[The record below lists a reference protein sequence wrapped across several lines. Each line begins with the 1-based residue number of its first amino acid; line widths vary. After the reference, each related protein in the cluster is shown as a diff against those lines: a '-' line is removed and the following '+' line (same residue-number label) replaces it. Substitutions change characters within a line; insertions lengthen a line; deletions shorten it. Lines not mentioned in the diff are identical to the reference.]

1 MGRQRNRQRFS
12 PPAGPFE
19 LEVSDLATDARGV
32 GHRDGKA
39 VFVADSLPGDQIL
52 YKRVRQHRNHDEGV
66 LQSIVQPAAERVT
79 PRCNHFGNCG
89 GCALQHLQPDA
100 QIEFKQT
107 QLLNTLQRIGKVSPD
122 QVLAPITGTV
132 WNYRRRARL
141 AVKYVPKKGGVL
153 LGFRERNSPAITPL
167 RDCDVLVKSVSQH
180 IVALGQLIESLSIRE
195 RIPQVEVAAGDNALA
210 LVLRVLSPPTE
221 ADRNKL
227 VQFSQ
232 DAGLWFHLQPDG
244 LDSITPLREGTP
256 TLYYDLP
263 EHDVR
268 LAFAPTD
275 FVQIHAEVNARMVD
289 QAISQLQLEPTD
301 RVLELFS
308 GIGNFTLPVA
318 RRAEQVISV
327 EGEADLVKRAQ
338 ANAGLNK
345 IENITPLLGD
355 LFAAD
360 ARPIWSKQG
369 YNKVLLD
376 PPRSGAREAIAALA
390 KQRPEKIL
398 YCSCHPATLARD
410 AATLVH
416 EQGYTLSSVG
426 VMDMFAHTAHVE
438 VMALFER
445 K

>member
-1 MGRQRNRQRFS
+1 MGRQRNRQRLS

-39 VFVADSLPGDQIL
+39 VFVADSLPGEQIL

-66 LQSIVQPAAERVT
+66 LHSIVQPAAERVT
-79 PRCNHFGNCG
+79 PRCTHFGDCG

-122 QVLAPITGTV
+122 QVLPPITGAV

-153 LGFRERNSPAITPL
+153 VGFRERNSSAVTPL
-167 RDCDVLVKSVSQH
+167 RDCDVLVQGVSRH
-180 IVALGQLIESLSIRE
+180 IIALGQLIESLSIRE
-195 RIPQVEVAAGDNALA
+195 RIPQVEVAAGDNAFA

-221 ADRNKL
+221 ADCDELQR
-227 VQFSQ
+227 FSQ
-232 DAGLWFHLQPDG
+232 DTGLWFYLQPGG
-244 LDSITPLREGTP
+244 LDSITPLRKNTP

-275 FVQIHAEVNARMVD
+275 FVQIHAEVNAKMVD
-289 QAISQLQLEPTD
+289 QAISQLALEPTD

-308 GIGNFTLPVA
+308 GLGNFTLPLA

-327 EGEADLVKRAQ
+327 EGEADLVNRAQ
-338 ANAGLNK
+338 ANASLNS
-345 IENITPLLGD
+345 IDNITPLLGD
-355 LFAAD
+355 LFASD
-360 ARPIWSKQG
+360 APPIWSKQG

-376 PPRSGAREAIAALA
+376 PPRSGAYEAIAALA
-390 KQRPEKIL
+390 RQRPEKIL

-416 EQGYTLSSVG
+416 EQGYTLCSVG

-438 VMALFER
+438 AMALFER
-445 K
+445 N